1 MESFDREVI
10 SLLYT
15 TDDWVD
21 LYQLHEMKLLSPGQL
36 ASTLLML
43 MKDGLCEIEGMSARL
58 TAKGRD
64 WVFSKRKEIFLVAA
78 RDWARKTSQNPQ
90 SIDRDEPYLPD
101 LSRLDVNFFLK
112 RP

>member
-1 MESFDREVI
+1 MESYDREVI

-15 TDDWVD
+15 ADNWVD
-21 LYQLHEMKLLSPGQL
+21 LYQLHETKLLSPGQL

-43 MKDGLCEIEGMSARL
+43 MTHELCEIEGMSARL

-64 WVFSKRKEIFLVAA
+64 WVFLKRKEIFFVVA
-78 RDWARKTSQNPQ
+78 RDWALKTSQNPQ

-101 LSRLDVNFFLK
+101 LSRLDVNFFLR